1 MGRVGTRGVDGE
13 PPAAVGVQL
22 PDHRVLGCQ
31 PGTLRNAH
39 GDGAECVSKAASLPY
54 ISAVSMCRYPAS
66 SAALTAATV
75 SFGSIG
81 LHTGAGSAVVPGCVS
96 TITVLV

>member
-1 MGRVGTRGVDGE
+1 
-13 PPAAVGVQL
+13 
-22 PDHRVLGCQ
+22 
-31 PGTLRNAH
+31 
-39 GDGAECVSKAASLPY
+39 
-54 ISAVSMCRYPAS
+54 VSMCRYPAS